1 MHTVARTG
9 RQTDR
14 YRYRQTDRQRGTDAC
29 RHREKQTYR
38 ETDTHA
44 HSQADINIQIGRQAE
59 STTKGTDLSEKVAMN
74 SLTSVTASSRLAM
87 RVGLAARLVLAS
99 TKP

>member
-1 MHTVARTG
+1 MCMYGRPETCTPHTHRQTNRQAGWQAG
-9 RQTDR
+9 RQ
-14 YRYRQTDRQRGTDAC
+14 Y
-29 RHREKQTYR
+29 H
-38 ETDTHA
+38 
-44 HSQADINIQIGRQAE
+44 
-59 STTKGTDLSEKVAMN
+59 KGTDLSEKVAMN